1 MNDISGLTVEV
12 PFSAEEDFARQYD
25 LTPLNE
31 ERQKKNPPTP
41 SYSIDPWEVKSPV
54 HRGSSKR
61 GGSLQDTDSDSL
73 QEGDSGSD
81 IDHDSRDPRLSSHP
95 TFLVPA
101 DIHPNMEQRDEDIA
115 QLRLLAGKLNA
126 DWGGQDFMAPTLARR
141 IRDFQF
147 AQEKRRKKYGD
158 ERPWGILGLYDHLAA
173 IRADV
178 EWAEDAAWRRANG
191 EPYLSW
197 ADFDASKNK
206 GVNRPFFTYFLLIS
220 CTLIMIAS
228 IAMNGW
234 TVEPLEMNPMIGP
247 SAQTLIRMGAKDTN
261 LIVNEGDS
269 WRLLSSTVLHA
280 GLVHYFVNM
289 LALWFVGN
297 AIETS
302 HGIVAAAILFILPA
316 VGGCILSAI
325 FLPTYITVGASGGI
339 FGLIGAC
346 LSDICM
352 NWKLLFNDFVT
363 ENGKKHRHALV
374 VVFLF
379 LDIALN
385 CVIGL
390 TPYVDNF
397 THLGGM
403 AFGLLC
409 GLSTMEKLPSD
420 FFGMEENCWSRAKQL
435 SVRFLGL
442 IVSVIGIIV
451 AVVILLESDGTTTP
465 CPSCNWLSC
474 VPFPPW
480 ESQSEKWWYCDDC
493 GMVTAEIIQTPSLH
507 LQMDCPDGSNV
518 AVGLNASEDVDRN
531 RLEEELPSYCREYC
545 PNI

>member
-191 EPYLSW
+191 EP
-197 ADFDASKNK
+197 
-206 GVNRPFFTYFLLIS
+206 
-220 CTLIMIAS
+220 
-228 IAMNGW
+228 
-234 TVEPLEMNPMIGP
+234 
-247 SAQTLIRMGAKDTN
+247 
-261 LIVNEGDS
+261 
-269 WRLLSSTVLHA
+269 
-280 GLVHYFVNM
+280 
-289 LALWFVGN
+289 
-297 AIETS
+297 
-302 HGIVAAAILFILPA
+302 
-316 VGGCILSAI
+316 
-325 FLPTYITVGASGGI
+325 
-339 FGLIGAC
+339 
-346 LSDICM
+346 
-352 NWKLLFNDFVT
+352 
-363 ENGKKHRHALV
+363 
-374 VVFLF
+374 
-379 LDIALN
+379 
-385 CVIGL
+385 
-390 TPYVDNF
+390 
-397 THLGGM
+397 
-403 AFGLLC
+403 
-409 GLSTMEKLPSD
+409 
-420 FFGMEENCWSRAKQL
+420 
-435 SVRFLGL
+435 
-442 IVSVIGIIV
+442 
-451 AVVILLESDGTTTP
+451 
-465 CPSCNWLSC
+465 
-474 VPFPPW
+474 
-480 ESQSEKWWYCDDC
+480 
-493 GMVTAEIIQTPSLH
+493 
-507 LQMDCPDGSNV
+507 
-518 AVGLNASEDVDRN
+518 
-531 RLEEELPSYCREYC
+531 
-545 PNI
+545 